1 MEKVTK
7 KRKLA
12 PRKTVMSSGLKPL
25 TLTGLSDRTKKDLGI
40 LGAEGDE
47 LVIEDPTTLGGKGFN
62 LESPKQASR
71 AKKRKSTM
79 PPEKP
84 SRKSP
89 RIATIDKLDIASDE
103 GSSNG
108 AETGV
113 LKELIHQLSKQPMP
127 EQPTPRSSN
136 QPVHEDLLQQSSR
149 QEQQED
155 QRHQTLKY
163 LVIKN
168 PASLPRRH
176 PKRMME
182 PKACRHSSKG
192 VQWIAKNSMSLM
204 IAQGKHTY

>member
-47 LVIEDPTTLGGKGFN
+47 LVIEDPTVLGGKGFN
-62 LESPKQASR
+62 LKPPKRASR

-84 SRKSP
+84 LRKSP

-108 AETGV
+108 AETG
-113 LKELIHQLSKQPMP
+113 
-127 EQPTPRSSN
+127 
-136 QPVHEDLLQQSSR
+136 D
-149 QEQQED
+149 
-155 QRHQTLKY
+155 
-163 LVIKN
+163 
-168 PASLPRRH
+168 
-176 PKRMME
+176 
-182 PKACRHSSKG
+182 
-192 VQWIAKNSMSLM
+192 
-204 IAQGKHTY
+204 AQGTDPPVVETANAGASNPSIVKPTGAGGPAPPIIETGTAGGSEAPNAEVSGDQESSQSALKAPKENGPFPIT

>member
-89 RIATIDKLDIASDE
+89 RIATIDIASDE
-103 GSSNG
+103 GSFNG
-108 AETGV
+108 AETG
-113 LKELIHQLSKQPMP
+113 
-127 EQPTPRSSN
+127 
-136 QPVHEDLLQQSSR
+136 D
-149 QEQQED
+149 
-155 QRHQTLKY
+155 
-163 LVIKN
+163 
-168 PASLPRRH
+168 
-176 PKRMME
+176 
-182 PKACRHSSKG
+182 
-192 VQWIAKNSMSLM
+192 
-204 IAQGKHTY
+204 AQGSDSPVVETADAEASNPSTVKPTGADDSS